1 MENTAT
7 LRQWFDRVDSDK
19 TGSITAAQLKNA
31 FSVGNLE
38 FSISIVQQMIRM
50 YDFDSNGTMS
60 FEEFVAL
67 NKFLLKVQQAFSDL
81 ERGRGYLV
89 PDDVYEGLVK
99 IGFSLDS
106 PAFYT
111 VCEAGFTYS
120 VVFYS
125 PFVEDSGCSGYQWG
139 KPYGNPIKMPY
150 VGIASNKT
158 WFIFGYAISSGILDD
173 SNISHLSIFPCSL
186 YRVSIKRRM
195 EDSGLMISYL
205 FVFSCNLRGISLSR
219 SIQASKAESLLISIN
234 LYSAMEQ
241 CPHENQ
247 EQSNAEHRD
256 AQEQSNPDHHNAQEQ
271 SSRDHRF
278 KFSL

>member
-50 YDFDSNGTMS
+50 YDFDRNGTMS

-111 VCEAGFTYS
+111 VCESFDQKKNGRFR
-120 VVFYS
+120 
-125 PFVEDSGCSGYQWG
+125 
-139 KPYGNPIKMPY
+139 
-150 VGIASNKT
+150 
-158 WFIFGYAISSGILDD
+158 LDD
-173 SNISHLSIFPCSL
+173 F
-186 YRVSIKRRM
+186 
-195 EDSGLMISYL
+195 
-205 FVFSCNLRGISLSR
+205 ISLC
-219 SIQASKAESLLISIN
+219 IFV
-234 LYSAMEQ
+234 
-241 CPHENQ
+241 
-247 EQSNAEHRD
+247 
-256 AQEQSNPDHHNAQEQ
+256 Q
-271 SSRDHRF
+271 SSRNLFNSFDTSKQGRVTLDLNQF
-278 KFSL
+278 IYCTANCRI